1 MLGMYDAYTY
11 QQVAARQNRINARLG
26 AVVASEEAWQGAM
39 SSLRAQDEQTATA
52 KYVSDLQYE
61 AERSIQ
67 SAKTALSH

>member
-1 MLGMYDAYTY
+1 
-11 QQVAARQNRINARLG
+11 
-26 AVVASEEAWQGAM
+26 M

-52 KYVSDLQYE
+52 RYVSDLQYE